1 MGKLRARIRNVKIG
15 LSQGPIDERLTKLHG
30 LNDDLVRLL
39 NTQRPPPIVT
49 TIEKLEEKSENTLF
63 LHRDF
68 AEAADIYE
76 VVRHGFSGCK
86 CKEPHVTRVGYHCP
100 SCDLLRGVSG
110 SLEHEHRPVWE
121 LIFQPRSLFPGQPGI
136 PQALSFR
143 RREDLPPPSAVED
156 GTSEGD
162 DSQTPQDTESAHAGL
177 SPGKP
182 RSRPISIS
190 VSLQSPPTPKD
201 GIALIENLC
210 SAIENAP
217 DQAPDT
223 QRVLGI
229 IGRDKKTYNMCI
241 NEKSATSSRDLVSL
255 EELLSAHSER
265 RLLRRERMVLALRL
279 SAVVLQFYRT
289 PWIDDAWS
297 WKNFAVPLLDEDDD
311 SLISHLLVQSMFYSA
326 AGTSPALQQT
336 QSCRSLISHQ
346 EPILTRLGF
355 ALTELAMD
363 CTLEEMRKRELK
375 QKQATITD
383 QSGIDEDTLK
393 LLTCFR
399 LLDSGMIARAESY
412 GYEAVV
418 SACLKHQYR
427 DQYKAG
433 VKGLDSGD
441 QSFFDN
447 VEEAIITPL
456 YRACSTAWRGI

>member
-1 MGKLRARIRNVKIG
+1 MGKLRASIRNVKIG
-15 LSQGPIDERLTKLHG
+15 LSQAPIDERLTKLHD
-30 LNDDLVRLL
+30 LNEDLVRLL
-39 NTQRPPPIVT
+39 NIQRPPPIMT
-49 TIEKLEEKSENTLF
+49 ALEKPEEKPENKSF

-68 AEAADIYE
+68 AEAEDIYE
-76 VVRHGFSGCK
+76 VVRHGFSGCQ

-136 PQALSFR
+136 PRALSFR
-143 RREDLPPPSAVED
+143 RGEDLPPPVAVED
-156 GTSEGD
+156 ATIEAD
-162 DSQTPQDTESAHAGL
+162 DSQRPPEQTQAGL
-177 SPGKP
+177 SPGKHK
-182 RSRPISIS
+182 SRARSIS
-190 VSLQSPPTPKD
+190 VSLQFPPTPKD

-210 SAIENAP
+210 SVIENAP
-217 DQAPDT
+217 DKAPDS
-223 QRVLGI
+223 QKVLGI
-229 IGRDKKTYNMCI
+229 IGRNKKTYSMCI
-241 NEKSATSSRDLVSL
+241 NEKSAISSRDLVSL

-279 SAVVLQFYRT
+279 SAIVLQFYRT
-289 PWIDDAWS
+289 PWIDNEWS
-297 WKNFAVPLLDEDDD
+297 WKNFAVPSIDEDDD

-326 AGTSPALQQT
+326 AGTSPVLQQT
-336 QSCRSLISHQ
+336 QASGGLLCHQ

-383 QSGIDEDTLK
+383 QSGIDEDALK

-456 YRACSTAWRGI
+456 YKACSTAWRGI